1 MTEYANKSLTF
12 GAPCPIG
19 EVKASG
25 ETREV
30 SGYVAT
36 YDLDLGN
43 DRVSKGAFTKT
54 LASGHRVRFL
64 YGHDARQILGTTEEL
79 REDDKGLFGRFRI
92 SRTQLGD
99 DVHTLL
105 KDGALDSFSIGF
117 LPDEYELDKKSG
129 ARTLSAIS
137 LLECS
142 LVALPMNPQALVTGV
157 KGLDYGALNLEAL
170 LTVYEDHH
178 RAALG
183 QAKAVAQRRLSEG
196 RKLSDTTLAVLE
208 RLRSLSEDG
217 AAELLRLSTT
227 PPQPPRDSDTPA
239 PAEAVGPLVDAHLR
253 RARLRELGRV
263 YGVTIP

>member
-1 MTEYANKSLTF
+1 
-12 GAPCPIG
+12 
-19 EVKASG
+19 
-25 ETREV
+25 V
-30 SGYVAT
+30 SGYEAKAVTYGAPLRIGELKDADDGWEVAGYAST
-36 YDLDLGN
+36 WARDLGN
-43 DRVSKGAFTKT
+43 DVVHPGAFKQT
-54 LASGHRVRFL
+54 LESGSRVRFL
-64 YGHDARQILGTTEEL
+64 YAHDASQVLGRPQEL
-79 REDDKGLFGRFRI
+79 KEDAQGLYGRFKI
-92 SRTQLGD
+92 SKTRLGH

-105 KDGALDSFSIGF
+105 QDGSLDSFSIGF
-117 LPDEYELDKKSG
+117 LARDFDHDEKAGVRNLKQVD
-129 ARTLSAIS
+129 
-137 LLECS
+137 LLEIS
-142 LVALPMNPQALVTGV
+142 VVALPMNPQAVVSGV

-227 PPQPPRDSDTPA
+227 PPTRDEEPPA

-253 RARLRELGRV
+253 RARLRELGRL
-263 YGVTIP
+263 YGVRIP